1 MSDKRWIVEVQAD
14 PADPKGA
21 ILEFTPE
28 MLEGLGWSEG
38 DVVTWTD
45 LGDGSWS
52 LSKKSDQMDK

>member
-1 MSDKRWIVEVQAD
+1 MSDKKWILEVQAD
-14 PADPKGA
+14 PTDPEGA

-52 LSKKSDQMDK
+52 LAKKSDQLDK